1 MMECRENKRLKTKK
15 LQKGS
20 TNMNLWI
27 RICLIWNDRKYKRL
41 KLKNF
46 NKGERD
52 PRPAECGEP

>member
-1 MMECRENKRLKTKK
+1 MMECHENKRLKTKK

-27 RICLIWNDRKYKRL
+27 RICLIWKDRKYKRL
-41 KLKNF
+41 KTKKLK
-46 NKGERD
+46 KGERD